1 MPDITI
7 TVPPQALARLRT
19 AVQNRRALENL
30 PDEAYIAQMIKDYLR
45 ELVISEEADEAERNA
60 RRNVPDPG
68 I

>member
-7 TVPPQALARLRT
+7 TVPPQALARLRS
-19 AVQNRRALENL
+19 AIQNRKALENL
-30 PDEAYIAQMIKDYLR
+30 PDEAYIAQMLKDYLR
-45 ELVISEEADEAERNA
+45 SLIIAEEADEAARVA